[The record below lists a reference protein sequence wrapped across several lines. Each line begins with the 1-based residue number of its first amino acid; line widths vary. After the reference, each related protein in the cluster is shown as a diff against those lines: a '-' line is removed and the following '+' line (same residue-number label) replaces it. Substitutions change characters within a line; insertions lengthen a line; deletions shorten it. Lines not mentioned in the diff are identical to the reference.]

1 MFDSFQYSDVA
12 IGITTFNRPRLV
24 EACARSL
31 SKATGI
37 ENARIL
43 VTDNSSTD
51 YDLTFLKTC
60 FPAGT
65 EVERNRVNSGG
76 ADFAC
81 RKMVERLCGTD
92 AKILIILNSDLIF
105 AKDFLDQALALI
117 KTTDGFLSLFNT
129 PTHSTIGMR
138 GGLLVKKD
146 VGAAGTVWVA
156 DVARAMLAVTPAGRM
171 FDWRFCEYLRAAQID
186 VLAVKASLIQHLGFA
201 EGQNSSDRGGDI
213 GIGFADA
220 NSFNAYLMQQEL
232 AQALNESFKE
242 IAKRFDQQQLVL
254 EAHMR
259 ALNGTFDILKATQD
273 QISQLQMKVDRLEAG
288 YVVAGEPVR

>member
-1 MFDSFQYSDVA
+1 MLDSFQYSDIA

-31 SKATGI
+31 SQAAGI
-37 ENARIL
+37 EQVHLL
-43 VTDNSSTD
+43 VNDDCSTD
-51 YDLTFLKTC
+51 YDLGFLKSC
-60 FPAGT
+60 FPA
-65 EVERNRVNSGG
+65 VADIDRNLMNSGG

-81 RKMVERLCGTD
+81 RNMMERLCGTN
-92 AKILIILNSDLIF
+92 AKILIVLDSDLIF

-129 PTHSTIGMR
+129 PTHPATGMR

-146 VGAAGTVWVA
+146 VGAAATVWAA
-156 DVARAMLAVTPAGRM
+156 DVARAVLAATPAGRM
-171 FDWRFCEYLRAAQID
+171 FDWRFCEYLTQARID
-186 VLAVKASLIQHLGFA
+186 ILTVKASLVQHLGFA

-220 NSFNAYLMQQEL
+220 DSFNAYLMQQEL
-232 AQALNESFKE
+232 AQALNQGFKE
-242 IAKRFDQQQLVL
+242 IAKRFDQQQHVL

-259 ALNGTFDILKATQD
+259 ALNGTFDILKATQN
-273 QISQLQMKVDRLEAG
+273 QIAQLEMKIDRLEAV
-288 YVVAGEPVR
+288 YALAAEPAG